1 MMEEKK
7 YPIIEEEDSYD
18 VMAAAEPA
26 VAYAVNHQETL
37 SQDERIL
44 FEYPKDYDPGIGPYS
59 IKEMN
64 ERIDRA
70 ERDGNN
76 PDKWVRVDDFWAAM
90 QKEHVWLQ

>member
-7 YPIIEEEDSYD
+7 YPVIEEENCYD
-18 VMAAAEPA
+18 AMTAAEPA

-37 SQDERIL
+37 SQDERVL

-59 IKEMN
+59 IEEMN

>member
-7 YPIIEEEDSYD
+7 YPVIEEEDSYG

-26 VAYAVNHQETL
+26 VAYTVNQVAL
-37 SQDERIL
+37 SQHERIP

-70 ERDGNN
+70 ERDRNN
-76 PDKWVRVDDFWAAM
+76 PAKWVRVDDFWAAM